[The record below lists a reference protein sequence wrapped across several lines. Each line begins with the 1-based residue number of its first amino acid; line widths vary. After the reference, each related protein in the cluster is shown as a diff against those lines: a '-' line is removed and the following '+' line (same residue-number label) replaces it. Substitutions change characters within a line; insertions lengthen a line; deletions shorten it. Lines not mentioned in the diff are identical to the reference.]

1 MIREGFDLSLTEVK
15 VNQDVMLKV
24 STDQR
29 SARGTYVLLST
40 FSWMLLTDC
49 LMLYLM
55 LLRMFLK

>member
-15 VNQDVMLKV
+15 VNQEVMLKV